1 MNLSTAI
8 DCVVHD
14 QCDGYV
20 KHQAKLRL
28 IELYEENSL
37 STARLAE
44 LLGVSLFNLDDA
56 IEEVKTA

>member
-28 IELYEENSL
+28 IELHEGGKV

-44 LLGVSLFNLDDA
+44 LLDVSLFDLENE
-56 IEEVKTA
+56 IGRIKTA

>member
-8 DCVVHD
+8 DCVVHG
-14 QCDGYV
+14 QVDGYV

-44 LLGVSLFNLDDA
+44 LLDVSLFDLDDE
-56 IEEVKTA
+56 IERIKTE